1 MFSPANREVS
11 RAVRQIFDSKI
22 SWSDSQYF
30 RQARLLS
37 KARKN
42 SHLGPTFSTG
52 RSREKRQPPNYAY
65 GMSTN
70 QYGKSDACGAQEQK
84 SRGGPGSV
92 VPESTQ
98 AGFCV
103 FFGSGPG
110 VKNL

>member
-1 MFSPANREVS
+1 
-11 RAVRQIFDSKI
+11 
-22 SWSDSQYF
+22 
-30 RQARLLS
+30 
-37 KARKN
+37 
-42 SHLGPTFSTG
+42 
-52 RSREKRQPPNYAY
+52 
-65 GMSTN
+65 MSTN

-110 VKNL
+110 VKNLWKTGPGVTFEFWPQHKSVWAFLK